1 MRRFRSAVT
10 VTAAVAAVLGAA
22 GGAVADT
29 GSGATPSAAP
39 SASGGAGGTKDG
51 AVRLCKRV
59 PNIDARIDRAL
70 ARLNGPATERG
81 SIARLQKRVT
91 TAQSKGQTA
100 VETYLNDR
108 LTFRKSLVPT
118 LTQRSTDLDGV
129 RTWCDAQ
136 GYGKS
141 AGKSAGKPAPKS
153 AAK

>member
-10 VTAAVAAVLGAA
+10 ATAAVAAVLGAA
-22 GGAVADT
+22 GSAVADT
-29 GSGATPSAAP
+29 GSAATPGATPTSSAGTGSTKGTA
-39 SASGGAGGTKDG
+39 GTKDG

-70 ARLNGPATERG
+70 ARLNGPATKRG
-81 SIARLQKRVT
+81 SVARLQKRVT

-118 LTQRSTDLDGV
+118 LTQRSTDLDAV
-129 RTWCDAQ
+129 RTWCGTQ
-136 GYGKS
+136 GY
-141 AGKSAGKPAPKS
+141 APKPA
-153 AAK
+153 AK